1 MYPVSPGGLHEA
13 IPALK
18 EEIISPTAAWTGLIP
33 PGPRLRACLQ
43 ALSRYHI
50 ILARAP
56 MEQEWPTEKSIT
68 TMPSWHSS
76 PGDRLK
82 PA

>member
-33 PGPRLRACLQ
+33 PGAE
-43 ALSRYHI
+43 AEGLS
-50 ILARAP
+50 A
-56 MEQEWPTEKSIT
+56 SVIT
-68 TMPSWHSS
+68 LSHYFGTCSYGAGVAH
-76 PGDRLK
+76 
-82 PA
+82 